1 MKDLNIGFAICGSFC
16 TFRKTITALE
26 QLSALGANIIPIMS
40 YNAYST
46 DTRFGIAKEINEKV
60 EEICQ
65 KKIIHTIEDAEPV
78 GPKKLCDVMV
88 IAPCTGNTLGK
99 LALGIIDTPVTMAAK
114 SHLRNG
120 RPLILAV
127 STNDA
132 LGGCAKN
139 IGHLLNY
146 KNVCFV
152 PMYQDDYEHKPLSV
166 VADFEKI
173 PLAIEAALQGRQLQ
187 PIYLGSPHQ

>member
-1 MKDLNIGFAICGSFC
+1 MKNLNIGFAMCGSFC
-16 TFRKTITALE
+16 TFHKALASLE
-26 QLSALGANIIPIMS
+26 QLSALGANLIPIMS

-60 EEICQ
+60 EIICQ
-65 KKIIHTIEDAEPV
+65 KKIIHTIEDAEPI
-78 GPKKLCDVMV
+78 GPKKLCDAMV

-99 LALGIIDTPVTMAAK
+99 LALGIVDTPVTMAAK

-146 KNVCFV
+146 KNVYFV
-152 PMYQDDYEHKPLSV
+152 PMFQDDYQNKPLSI
-166 VADFEKI
+166 VADFNKI
-173 PLAIEAALQGRQLQ
+173 PPAIEAAMEGKQLQ
-187 PIYLGSPHQ
+187 PIHLDPQMK